1 MVIVYDAVMTWLIL
15 KLIGLFIPLRAST
28 YELIIGDREMH
39 GEVAYDEFAF
49 ATQGDAER
57 MAIGAVINV
66 MNGSRGRDRDEKA

>member
-1 MVIVYDAVMTWLIL
+1 
-15 KLIGLFIPLRAST
+15 
-28 YELIIGDREMH
+28 MH

-66 MNGSRGRDRDEKA
+66 MNSSSERDKDEKV

>member
-1 MVIVYDAVMTWLIL
+1 M

-66 MNGSRGRDRDEKA
+66 MNSSSERDKDEKV